1 MFVYLPSEK
10 ERVAKELASTDG
22 MSLGRPSRSPPP
34 TRAVSPPSRVVPP
47 PQRQQDEGNGYTSE
61 MEDVEY
67 EDARE
72 QGKQEEVPQ
81 PPPPPPP
88 RSTYKET
95 RCSCYDADADL
106 TFVPATNTN
115 SESYVMCEFEK
126 PGNVEEEEATPP
138 PPRPVG
144 QLKGK
149 TPGQRREHR
158 YGDGTE
164 KWEIPEFG
172 GGKVAALSLSSY
184 DFLGVAAGAGTGAVP
199 KLSPSQSQ
207 QTQAQQPQQTL
218 TSDDLMV
225 VWGRVGVEVRE
236 VATGLYEKSKR
247 ALIGDGTYRGF
258 VDATLS
264 QVPNAAATPDS
275 YGYLIYQQSG
285 SSVQKRASEIL
296 PGDIVWLKD
305 AKLKGHKGLHTY
317 TQHVGEGD
325 EACVG
330 VVSELEAKKF
340 KVRVFQANQHV
351 GQQTV
356 ESVSCRMEDLKSG
369 VVKVF
374 RVLEA

>member
-22 MSLGRPSRSPPP
+22 MSLGRPSRVPSKFPFFCTCSAQETLQSPPP

-47 PQRQQDEGNGYTSE
+47 PQRQQDGGLSAG
-61 MEDVEY
+61 VEV
-67 EDARE
+67 EA
-72 QGKQEEVPQ
+72 KQ
-81 PPPPPPP
+81 
-88 RSTYKET
+88 RGMGI
-95 RCSCYDADADL
+95 R
-106 TFVPATNTN
+106 

-275 YGYLIYQQSG
+275 YGYLIYQQTG

-296 PGDIVWLKD
+296 PGDIVW
-305 AKLKGHKGLHTY
+305 
-317 TQHVGEGD
+317 
-325 EACVG
+325 
-330 VVSELEAKKF
+330 
-340 KVRVFQANQHV
+340 
-351 GQQTV
+351 
-356 ESVSCRMEDLKSG
+356 
-369 VVKVF
+369 
-374 RVLEA
+374 